1 MFDEFGDG
9 DGAGETD
16 GEMDVIVEAADEE
29 TFAVEVACDRGE
41 VGVEVWADG
50 GFEEGRAVFGGE
62 DDVDEDQREGLWH
75 GVGVDGTP
83 CGCEGQ

>member
-41 VGVEVWADG
+41 VGV
-50 GFEEGRAVFGGE
+50 
-62 DDVDEDQREGLWH
+62 
-75 GVGVDGTP
+75 
-83 CGCEGQ
+83 